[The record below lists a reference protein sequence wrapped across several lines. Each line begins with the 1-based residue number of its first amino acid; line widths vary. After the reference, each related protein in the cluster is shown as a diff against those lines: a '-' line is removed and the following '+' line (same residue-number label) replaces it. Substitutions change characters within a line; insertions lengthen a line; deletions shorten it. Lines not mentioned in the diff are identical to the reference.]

1 MSTLR
6 YFLST
11 YRLYRAHHSMSYALQ
26 SAYRIAFHKL
36 PF

>member
-6 YFLST
+6 NFLSI
-11 YRLYRAHHSMSYALQ
+11 YRLYRAHHPMAYALQ